1 MNDELIKELAEEQLG
16 DDPFYSK
23 PCEEAIKKALKIE
36 RESFIKIV
44 EKLKMDLYLLQGMR
58 VEQAKIH
65 AKVRADEIAVLIRNG
80 EY

>member
-36 RESFIKIV
+36 REKVASWLDANADISHPDGLDVSDKI
-44 EKLKMDLYLLQGMR
+44 LK
-58 VEQAKIH
+58 
-65 AKVRADEIAVLIRNG
+65 G
-80 EY
+80 EYE